1 MKKIKNFN
9 YDVMGCFKT
18 PDLNFTVLCEY
29 EDNDKRYHSAD
40 YDMNIMVGTE
50 EKLLPIY
57 EELCDFLSNLDEEME
72 LDVMLCGLF
81 LNGDNSMLFASDGT
95 YEFEN
100 MLLSEIG
107 IPTSDYIRETHCY
120 EDIIKEEYPEL
131 YSKIKDN
138 FLTW

>member
-1 MKKIKNFN
+1 MKTIKNFN

-18 PDLNFTVLCEY
+18 PELNFTVLGEY
-29 EDNDKRYHSAD
+29 EDNSKTYHRSD
-40 YDMNIMVGTE
+40 YDMNIMVGKE

-57 EELCDFLSNLDEEME
+57 EELCDFLSNLDEEMG

-81 LNGDNSMLFASDGT
+81 LNGDDSMLFASDGT

-107 IPTSDYIRETHCY
+107 IPTSDYIRMSHCY
-120 EDIIKEEYPEL
+120 SDKVKDEYPVL

-138 FLTW
+138 LIW